1 MQTTTTAAR
10 VHLATTR
17 TCAAVVPTGIAT
29 VRKLHS
35 ENSVGSC
42 RQRAALG
49 TRRSDRYD
57 VTAMTSEYKI
67 AVLIP
72 CYNEEATIAKVID
85 DCRAALPD
93 AVIYVFD
100 NCCTDN
106 TAAVAR
112 DRGAVVLSEPRQGK
126 GYVIESMLDQIN
138 ADYYVMIDGDD
149 TYPAEDAGKLLE
161 PVMAGKADMVV
172 GARLADYTDTS
183 FRPLHVAGNNLVRW
197 LVNRVFSANLTDI
210 MSGYRAFNRRVVDRI
225 PIVSSGFEVETEM
238 TIQLLYYRL
247 KMVEVEVPYRA
258 RPEGSLSKLNT
269 FRDGFRVL
277 WKIFSLFRAF
287 KPLTFFGG
295 AGLLLVALGVLA
307 GLPPVFGYIASGT
320 VERFPLAI
328 LATGLITLGFLCG
341 FLGILLHAM
350 NWRLKEL
357 HNVMVRGRK

>member
-1 MQTTTTAAR
+1 MTD
-10 VHLATTR
+10 
-17 TCAAVVPTGIAT
+17 
-29 VRKLHS
+29 
-35 ENSVGSC
+35 EN
-42 RQRAALG
+42 
-49 TRRSDRYD
+49 
-57 VTAMTSEYKI
+57 KI

-85 DCRAALPD
+85 DCRAALPE

-106 TAAVAR
+106 TASIAEE
-112 DRGAVVLSEPRQGK
+112 RGAIVLKEPRQGK
-126 GYVIESMLDQIN
+126 GYVIENMLDRVD
-138 ADYYVMIDGDD
+138 ADYYLMIDGDD
-149 TYPAEDAGKLLE
+149 TYPADCARKLLD
-161 PVMAGKADMVV
+161 PVMDGKADMVV
-172 GARLADYTDTS
+172 GARLADYTDQS

-225 PIVSSGFEVETEM
+225 PVVSSGFEVETDL
-238 TIQLLYYRL
+238 TIQMLYYRL
-247 KMVEVEVPYRA
+247 KMLEVTVPYRE
-258 RPEGSLSKLNT
+258 RPEGSVSKLNT

-295 AGLLLVALGVLA
+295 VGLLLVALGILA
-307 GLPPVFGYIASGT
+307 GLPPIFGYLSTGM

-328 LATGLITLGFLCG
+328 LATGLVTLGFLCG